1 MASHSREASQFGSRS
16 RCRRAGKGISRN
28 ARRSSFFQFAF
39 TRNRSDS
46 VAMRRSVAILS
57 WNLALPPTRTV
68 LMTIGAVDVSFPLP
82 SPCGIA
88 NETRCCRLHNF
99 TSNGY
104 SCVERGHSCT
114 TRDACLVFCSLSLS
128 ISHCT
133 RELPD
138 ILSRK
143 LLSLLFPFSPHHTS
157 QVLCDRVAVRL
168 VPPPVEDLTLYAAI
182 ARGEASRARPG

>member
-1 MASHSREASQFGSRS
+1 MPTSSSFEVMASHSREASHFGSRS
-16 RCRRAGKGISRN
+16 RRRRAGKGISRN

-46 VAMRRSVAILS
+46 VAMRRSVAIFS
-57 WNLALPPTRTV
+57 WNLALPHTRTV

-128 ISHCT
+128 
-133 RELPD
+133 
-138 ILSRK
+138 
-143 LLSLLFPFSPHHTS
+143 
-157 QVLCDRVAVRL
+157 
-168 VPPPVEDLTLYAAI
+168 LTVHGNFLIYWAGSSY
-182 ARGEASRARPG
+182 R

>member
-1 MASHSREASQFGSRS
+1 MPTSSSFEVMASHSREASQFGSRS
-16 RCRRAGKGISRN
+16 RRRRAGKGISRN

-88 NETRCCRLHNF
+88 NATRCCRLHNF

-114 TRDACLVFCSLSLS
+114 TRDACLVFCSLS

-138 ILSRK
+138 ILGRK
-143 LLSLLFPFSPHHTS
+143 LLSL
-157 QVLCDRVAVRL
+157 VYDRNAIRL
-168 VPPPVEDLTLYAAI
+168 VPPPVKGLTLHAAI
-182 ARGEASRARPG
+182 AHGEASRARPG

>member
-1 MASHSREASQFGSRS
+1 MPTSSSFEVMASHSREASQFGSRS

-82 SPCGIA
+82 SPCGI
-88 NETRCCRLHNF
+88 EKKTRCCRLQQSF
-99 TSNGY
+99 TLNGY
-104 SCVERGHSCT
+104 SCVERGDSCT

-128 ISHCT
+128 
-133 RELPD
+133 
-138 ILSRK
+138 
-143 LLSLLFPFSPHHTS
+143 
-157 QVLCDRVAVRL
+157 
-168 VPPPVEDLTLYAAI
+168 LTVHENFLIYWAGSSY
-182 ARGEASRARPG
+182 R

>member
-1 MASHSREASQFGSRS
+1 MPTSSSFEVMASHSREASQFGSRS
-16 RCRRAGKGISRN
+16 RRRRAGKGISRN
-28 ARRSSFFQFAF
+28 ARRSSFFQFACM
-39 TRNRSDS
+39 RNRSDS

-82 SPCGIA
+82 SPCGI
-88 NETRCCRLHNF
+88 EKKTRCCRLQQSF

-138 ILSRK
+138 ILGRK
-143 LLSLLFPFSPHHTS
+143 LLSL
-157 QVLCDRVAVRL
+157 VYDRNAIRL
-168 VPPPVEDLTLYAAI
+168 VPPPVKGLTLHAAI

>member
-1 MASHSREASQFGSRS
+1 MIGRELLSSELLLFLDRAASSAILRSPLSFHAGRRVRLRPAAFEVMASHSREASHFGSRS
-16 RCRRAGKGISRN
+16 RRRRAGKGISRN

-114 TRDACLVFCSLSLS
+114 TRDACLVFCSLY
-128 ISHCT
+128 
-133 RELPD
+133 
-138 ILSRK
+138 
-143 LLSLLFPFSPHHTS
+143 LSLYTGTS
-157 QVLCDRVAVRL
+157 
-168 VPPPVEDLTLYAAI
+168 
-182 ARGEASRARPG
+182 

>member
-16 RCRRAGKGISRN
+16 RRRRAGKGISRN

-128 ISHCT
+128 ISHYT
-133 RELPD
+133 RELSD
-138 ILSRK
+138 ILGRK
-143 LLSLLFPFSPHHTS
+143 LLSL
-157 QVLCDRVAVRL
+157 VYDRNASRL
-168 VPPPVEDLTLYAAI
+168 VPPPVKGLTLHAAI
-182 ARGEASRARPG
+182 THGEASRARPG